1 MKRRG
6 LMIIH
11 NFRPGPTGGAE
22 LQAERLANKLVQLG
36 HSMQVLT
43 RLTVPEALPEEM
55 SHGVKIHRV
64 DFHLAYWVTTEVENT
79 FKFLVKHRHTF
90 DVLHAHMAYG
100 HAVVAAVV
108 ARSFG
113 KKCIIKIACLGE
125 YGDLYNFSQFARFNW
140 ALEILH
146 QADALIAISHD
157 VAEDLRRWG
166 FPHKRIH
173 YIPNGVDTDSFQRIQ
188 PFPTHNP
195 VRFILIGRRHPQ
207 KGIDLALQAAHLLRE
222 QGLSEQ
228 FHLSFYGADYPE
240 YDYERMAQ
248 QLGVTDNVTFFPFQQ
263 TILDIYQAAHCLI
276 LPSRGEGLSNSLLEA
291 MAMELP
297 VIATPVSGTIDVVTD
312 GEDGLLIPPEAP
324 EALAKAMATVI
335 QQPALARRLGQ
346 QARQKML
353 RTFSLDSVAQ
363 RYSKLYDSL

>member
-22 LQAERLANKLVQLG
+22 LQAERLANKLVELG
-36 HSMQVLT
+36 HPMQILT
-43 RLTVPEALPEEM
+43 RLTVPEALPEEI

-64 DFHLAYWVTTEVENT
+64 DFPLAYEVTTGVENT

-100 HAVVAAVV
+100 HAVVADVV
-108 ARSFG
+108 AHSFG

-125 YGDLYNFSQFARFNW
+125 YGEMYTFSQCPRFNW

-146 QADALIAISHD
+146 QADALIAISRD
-157 VAEDLRRWG
+157 VEEDLLRWG
-166 FPHKRIH
+166 FPQQRIRR
-173 YIPNGVDTDSFQRIQ
+173 IPNGVDTAYFKPHHS
-188 PFPTHNP
+188 FPTRKP
-195 VRFILIGRRHPQ
+195 VRFILMGRRHPQ
-207 KGIDLALQAAHLLRE
+207 KGIDLALQAARLLQA
-222 QGLSEQ
+222 QGLSDQ
-228 FHLSFYGADYPE
+228 FHISFYGAEYPE
-240 YDYERMAQ
+240 YDYAQMAQ
-248 QLGVTDNVTFFPFQQ
+248 QLGVIDNVAFFPFQEK
-263 TILDIYQAAHCLI
+263 ILDIYQAAHCLI

-297 VIATPVSGTIDVVTD
+297 VIATQVSGTVDVVTD

-324 EALAKAMATVI
+324 EALAQAMAMVI
-335 QQPALARRLGQ
+335 QQPDLALRLGQ
-346 QARQKML
+346 QARRKML
-353 RTFSLDSVAQ
+353 RGFSLDSVAQ
-363 RYSKLYDSL
+363 QYSELYNSL

>member
-36 HSMQVLT
+36 HPMQVLT
-43 RLTVPEALPEEM
+43 RLTVPKALPEEI

-64 DFHLAYWVTTEVENT
+64 DFPLAQCITTEVENT
-79 FKFLVKHRHTF
+79 FKFLVKRRHTF

-125 YGDLYNFSQFARFNW
+125 YGDLYNFSQCARFNW
-140 ALEILH
+140 GLEILH
-146 QADALIAISHD
+146 QADAFIAISRD
-157 VAEDLRRWG
+157 VEADLLRWG
-166 FPHKRIH
+166 FPPQRIH
-173 YIPNGVDTDSFQRIQ
+173 RIPNGVDTDYFKPQHSC
-188 PFPTHNP
+188 PTRQS
-195 VRFILIGRRHPQ
+195 VRFILMGRRHPQ
-207 KGIDLALQAAHLLRE
+207 KGIDLALQAARLLRE

-228 FHLSFYGADYPE
+228 FHISFYGVDYPE

-248 QLGVTDNVTFFPFQQ
+248 QLGVIDNVAFFPFQEKV
-263 TILDIYQAAHCLI
+263 LDIYQGAHCLI

-291 MAMELP
+291 MATELP
-297 VIATPVSGTIDVVTD
+297 VIATQVSGTVDVVTA
-312 GEDGLLIPPEAP
+312 GEDGLLIPPESS

-335 QQPALARRLGQ
+335 QQPNLALRLGQ
-346 QARQKML
+346 HARQKML
-353 RTFSLDSVAQ
+353 RAFSLDSVARQ
-363 RYSKLYDSL
+363 YAELYASL